1 MIYFIDESGNKY
13 PTITDAIRESLIN
26 SGVRTIKKINQEGC
40 DSLEISEKISLI
52 DFCNIASEAVKEVFY
67 YCKNG
72 ILLGQNFITTVNGK
86 EETYFYDY
94 GYLFDNPYY
103 YDDIAIDNE
112 GNKYKVSFPM
122 LSIFGNNPTKY
133 NPSVI
138 QNLKYGEAS
147 YKSLHYDFINSY
159 GIAESF
165 LFSRELKKVN

>member
-1 MIYFIDESGNKY
+1 M
-13 PTITDAIRESLIN
+13 IN
-26 SGVRTIKKINQEGC
+26 SGVRIIKKINQEGC
-40 DSLEISEKISLI
+40 DSLKISEEISLI
-52 DFCNIASEAVKEVFY
+52 DFCKIASEAVKEVSY
-67 YCKNG
+67 YCENG

-94 GYLFDNPYY
+94 GYLFDDPYY
-103 YDDIAIDNE
+103 YGNIVIDNE

-122 LSIFGNNPTKY
+122 LNVFGNYPAKY

-147 YKSLHYDFINSY
+147 YKSPHYDFINSY

-165 LFSRELKKVN
+165 LFRRQLKKVN